1 MNLLVLSLKRRDHES
16 CMLPVMAGTMVSTCL
31 NTICFAIKQC
41 NLHPTSPQNMVL
53 AAKRN
58 AWMNLR
64 WAFWNIGLCT
74 LEACRKDCRLFGEGG
89 WTAALCSTSAT
100 EECRKSPPSTEPQE
114 HVTLTRQ
121 VRYGRYLV
129 NGKMKTGS
137 NRRTHK
143 RLWGSEDAALVAVL
157 SSRAL
162 PRYTLAAPK
171 EVSKLC
177 GSQLQKGHLLAR
189 KCSTWILKLTGG
201 PLWAWSHS

>member
-1 MNLLVLSLKRRDHES
+1 MLVLSLKRRDHES

-121 VRYGRYLV
+121 VRYGRYL
-129 NGKMKTGS
+129 G
-137 NRRTHK
+137 
-143 RLWGSEDAALVAVL
+143 
-157 SSRAL
+157 
-162 PRYTLAAPK
+162 
-171 EVSKLC
+171 
-177 GSQLQKGHLLAR
+177 Q
-189 KCSTWILKLTGG
+189 IGG
-201 PLWAWSHS
+201 PTNGCGEARMLLWLLCSRRGPSHATHSQPLKKFRNCVGLNFRKVTCWPGNARRGF